1 MNIVYIGLGSNLN
14 SPLLQLQM
22 ALEKIKKIPQTFLKS
37 ISSFYLNPP
46 LGDQKQADYVN
57 AVIKVETQLDF
68 EELFFHLMRVEEEQG
83 RVRTQTCWQPR
94 TLDLDLLLFNKVQ
107 IETEKIILP
116 HPGLMTRSFVI
127 YPLLEIEKDLILPQ
141 GIVLNSLRERVKNN
155 LIPIFSP
162 IFNFDETCDFRTPH

>member
-68 EELFFHLMRVEEEQG
+68 EELFF
-83 RVRTQTCWQPR
+83 
-94 TLDLDLLLFNKVQ
+94 
-107 IETEKIILP
+107 
-116 HPGLMTRSFVI
+116 
-127 YPLLEIEKDLILPQ
+127 
-141 GIVLNSLRERVKNN
+141 
-155 LIPIFSP
+155 
-162 IFNFDETCDFRTPH
+162 